1 MEIYNN
7 MSLQELEEKLVQ
19 WGEKK
24 FRGRQIYEGIHKQG
38 VLSIDNMT
46 NLSKSLREKLKEKG
60 SIKTLDILEVFSS
73 KLDDTKK
80 FVLEC
85 EDGNVIEAVYMKY
98 STHSTLC
105 ISSQIGCK
113 MGCVFCASTKER
125 FGRSL
130 EKYEMLDQI
139 YRVNEYLNTRIDN
152 VVIMGIGEPLENYEN
167 VTGFIRMIT
176 DDKGYGMSIRS
187 VTLSTCGIV
196 PKIYQLG
203 EDQLPINLA
212 ISLHNPFN
220 EERKKLMPIGK
231 KYSIEEILQA
241 CDYFFKETGR
251 RVSYEYTLI
260 AEENDSPR
268 YSRKLAELLKGRN
281 CHLNLIPL
289 NPIKEYGKDSS
300 SDKNVSEFCKY
311 MNSRGVT
318 TTVRRKQGQDI
329 EGACGQLR
337 ANYIRDERSNTH

>member
-7 MSLQELEEKLVQ
+7 MSLLELEKKLVQ

-38 VLSIDNMT
+38 ISSIDDMT
-46 NLSKSLREKLKEKG
+46 NLSKSLREKLKERGTIAK
-60 SIKTLDILEVFSS
+60 LEILEVFSS

-80 FVLEC
+80 FILEC
-85 EDGNVIEAVYMKY
+85 KDGNVIEAVYMKY
-98 STHSTLC
+98 SSHSTLC

-125 FGRSL
+125 FGRNL
-130 EKYEMLDQI
+130 EKHEMLDQI
-139 YRVNEYLNTRIDN
+139 YAVNEYLNTRIDN
-152 VVIMGIGEPLENYEN
+152 VVLMGIGEPLENYDN
-167 VTGFIRMIT
+167 VTGFIEMIS
-176 DDKGYGMSIRS
+176 DEKGYGMSIRS
-187 VTLSTCGIV
+187 ITLSTCGIV

-203 EDQLPINLA
+203 EDHFPINLA

-231 KYSIEEILQA
+231 KYSTEEILDA

-251 RVSYEYTLI
+251 RVSFEYTLI
-260 AEENDSPR
+260 QDENDSLK
-268 YSRKLAELLKGRN
+268 YSKKLVQLLRGRN

-289 NPIKEYGKDSS
+289 NPIKEYDRSS
-300 SDKNVSEFCKY
+300 SSEKSVQEFYNY
-311 MNSRGVT
+311 MNKHGIT
-318 TTVRRKQGQDI
+318 TTIRRKQGQDI

-337 ANYIRDERSNTH
+337 ANYIREERS